1 MLFDVNFLIIFTDRM
16 NSLQHLLEITNSDLN
31 RIMVSRK
38 LSWILFQDLV
48 LTALISEIMGVNDNF
63 SIENLGD
70 RGSNSIGSDASQ
82 SHVLVQGFDADSFGN
97 FSKTDVTL
105 GDFNEQQ
112 NSCELLDIQNQE
124 LCQESFFDSFEGLRN
139 TSFNEI
145 SNDKWCLDF
154 YH

>member
-1 MLFDVNFLIIFTDRM
+1 MHYKLKKRYNESEKALIDNKQEILSR
-16 NSLQHLLEITNSDLN
+16 LERRES
-31 RIMVSRK
+31 
-38 LSWILFQDLV
+38 
-48 LTALISEIMGVNDNF
+48 ALISEIMGVNDNF

-70 RGSNSIGSDASQ
+70 HGSNSIGSDASQ

-112 NSCELLDIQNQE
+112 NSCEWLDIQNQE
-124 LCQESFFDSFEGLRN
+124 LCQESFFDSFEDLRN
-139 TSFNEI
+139 TSFNEM